1 LLSLASLL
9 LLAEYCCWHT
19 CSGCHHCCCWR
30 PFCCWRTI
38 VAGVPALAVI
48 IAVAGIPTVAGVLL
62 LQASPDVYVVFAA
75 AFEHVVAKLNSAV
88 VCVLAVDS
96 FPSVLG

>member
-1 LLSLASLL
+1 
-9 LLAEYCCWHT
+9 
-19 CSGCHHCCCWR
+19 
-30 PFCCWRTI
+30 
-38 VAGVPALAVI
+38 
-48 IAVAGIPTVAGVLL
+48 

-96 FPSVLG
+96 FPSVLGHWDYTETLVPTLHIKKYLRSAYIQYHRNFPNNNRITSI